1 MTVPNDCNQ
10 LGREVEIGQIEVE
23 LKRLWEADEAST
35 NASLINFAVYSED
48 ASALSQNSD
57 TVREI
62 TSEHACRAILIG
74 VDREESEVSTR
85 AWITAHCNLLN
96 GNKSVC
102 SEQIAFHLGGR
113 ASGRLSNTVFAH
125 LNSDLPL
132 VFWWQGEL
140 SERFNDRL
148 YSLIQRLVIDSSE
161 WQDPVAQFEKIV
173 PAMQE
178 YNLVVQDLSWTR
190 TYHARLAIAA
200 LFDDPIAQTAIPA
213 IRKVRVVTSA
223 EGKIAGLQLLA
234 WFAAQCEWR
243 KASELIATESVADSF
258 HFEHSHGGS
267 VEASVVTESDSAAIG
282 LIEIDA
288 GDVQLTISRSKG
300 NQVLHLKMETQ
311 GHVSEQS
318 APADSEDVVGLVR
331 DQLSRGGKNS
341 LFRKVFPVFIDLIND
356 AT

>member
-1 MTVPNDCNQ
+1 MTVPNDCSQ

-62 TSEHACRAILIG
+62 TREHACRAILIG
-74 VDREESEVSTR
+74 VDREEPEISMR
-85 AWITAHCNLLN
+85 AWITAHCNLMN

-113 ASGRLSNTVFAH
+113 VSGRLSNTVFAH

-132 VFWWQGEL
+132 IFWWQGEL

-161 WQDPVAQFEKIV
+161 WQDPVGQFAKIA

-178 YNLVVQDLSWTR
+178 YSVIVQDLSWTR

-200 LFDDPIAQTAIPA
+200 LFDDPIAQAAIPA
-213 IRKVRVVTSA
+213 IQKIRVVTSP
-223 EGKIAGLQLLA
+223 EGRIAGLQLLA

-243 KASELIATESVADSF
+243 KASELIASESVADSF

-267 VEASVVTESDSAAIG
+267 VEASVVIDSNSAAIG

-300 NQVLHLKMETQ
+300 KPVLHLKMETQ
-311 GHVSEQS
+311 GHASEQS

-341 LFRKVFPVFIDLIND
+341 LFRKIFPVFIDLMNGG
-356 AT
+356 T

>member
-1 MTVPNDCNQ
+1 MTVPNNCSQ

-62 TSEHACRAILIG
+62 TREHACRAILIG
-74 VDREESEVSTR
+74 VDRDEPEISMR
-85 AWITAHCNLLN
+85 AWITAHCNLMN
-96 GNKSVC
+96 GSKSVC

-113 ASGRLSNTVFAH
+113 VSGRLSNTVFAH

-132 VFWWQGEL
+132 IFWWQGEL
-140 SERFNDRL
+140 SDRFNDRL
-148 YSLIQRLVIDSSE
+148 YSLIQRLVIDSSD
-161 WQDPVAQFEKIV
+161 WQDPVSQFAKIV
-173 PAMQE
+173 PPMQE
-178 YNLVVQDLSWTR
+178 YNMVVQDLSWTR

-200 LFDDPIAQTAIPA
+200 LFDDPIAQMAIPA
-213 IRKVRVVTSA
+213 IQKVRVVTSA
-223 EGKIAGLQLLA
+223 EGRIAGLQLLA
-234 WFAAQCEWR
+234 WFAAQCEWC
-243 KASELIATESVADSF
+243 KASELIASESVADSF
-258 HFEHSHGGS
+258 HFEQGHGGS
-267 VEASVVTESDSAAIG
+267 VDASVVTDSNSAAIG

-300 NQVLHLKMETQ
+300 KQVLHLKMETK
-311 GHVSEQS
+311 GHVTEQS
-318 APADSEDVVGLVR
+318 APADSEDIVGLVR

-341 LFRKVFPVFIDLIND
+341 LFRKILPVFIDLIND

>member
-1 MTVPNDCNQ
+1 MTVPNDCSQ

-23 LKRLWEADEAST
+23 LKRLWEADEART

-62 TSEHACRAILIG
+62 TREHACRAILIG
-74 VDREESEVSTR
+74 VDRDEVEISMR
-85 AWITAHCNLLN
+85 AWITAHCNLMN

-113 ASGRLSNTVFAH
+113 VSGRLSNTVFAH

-132 VFWWQGEL
+132 IFWWQGDL

-148 YSLIQRLVIDSSE
+148 YSLIKRLVIDSSE
-161 WQDPVAQFEKIV
+161 WQNPLAQFEKIV

-178 YNLVVQDLSWTR
+178 YNMVVQDLSWTR
-190 TYHARLAIAA
+190 TYHARLAIAT
-200 LFDDPIAQTAIPA
+200 LFDDPLAQAAIPA
-213 IRKVRVVTSA
+213 IKTVRVVTSA
-223 EGKIAGLQLLA
+223 EGRIAGLQLLA

-243 KASELIATESVADSF
+243 KASELIAAESVADSF
-258 HFEHSHGGS
+258 DFEHSHGG
-267 VEASVVTESDSAAIG
+267 VVKTSVVTQSGSAAIG

-300 NQVLHLKMETQ
+300 NQVLHLKMKAH

-341 LFRKVFPVFIDLIND
+341 LFRKIFPVFIDMLKG
-356 AT
+356 AS